1 MILISRIAYEDTIIS
16 LNVCITKEKNQ
27 PYFRNYYVEIERN
40 NNIMEITHKDNINE
54 AIKLYAETILK
65 LVK

>member
-1 MILISRIAYEDTIIS
+1 MIIISRIAYEDTIIS